1 MKSWQRQRRYVRTR
15 LFLQRKDFVRTY
27 VRELKNIVI
36 LYRSLPCAPRPYVA
50 PLVTFVRAYVITCV
64 RTLVVRSPVGP
75 TPSARSHR
83 ATRHALRVAMLRWVN
98 WCTHVRTYART

>member
-1 MKSWQRQRRYVRTR
+1 MKSWQRQCRYVRACSCNVKT
-15 LFLQRKDFVRTY
+15 LYGT
-27 VRELKNIVI
+27 ELKNIVI

-83 ATRHALRVAMLRWVN
+83 ATRHALRVTMLRWVN